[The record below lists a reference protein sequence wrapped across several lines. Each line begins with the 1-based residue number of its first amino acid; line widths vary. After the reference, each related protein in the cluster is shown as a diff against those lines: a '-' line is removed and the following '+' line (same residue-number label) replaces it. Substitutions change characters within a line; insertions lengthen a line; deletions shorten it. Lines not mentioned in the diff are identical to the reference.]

1 MEEKPLFRVGAAGL
15 DPRDSRL
22 IEIVFKHSQY
32 NKYEYQLTTS
42 LEHGAVDILIVNS
55 VEPEGLQ
62 ALALIRS
69 SGRTIPVI
77 AAVPR
82 GAPSSARHAISI
94 ARLTLQLLPILNR
107 VVELELLSP
116 ETRPMGLPGGPAP
129 SQAGQS
135 FASPS
140 FAAPAPP
147 FTAPASRLPA
157 GAAAQGQPSPAGFAS
172 ASPTAHSPAV
182 PGQHAPQMSAQQI
195 QAAGGLSSSF
205 APGAPES
212 THAGIGA
219 RQPVVAP
226 TGPDPRRPGSP
237 TPAGLATAPA
247 GQATA
252 SAGQA
257 TAPAGQATAP
267 AGLGAVPP
275 GKAGTPVGSPSNLV
289 AFPLNAVDPPISQ
302 RLRVLVVDDSP
313 TVRRQLTM
321 AFDRMGI
328 ACETAENG
336 SDAIAKLWEQHFD
349 LALVDVVMPDMDGY
363 KLTREIKRNRHWRQL
378 PVIIL
383 TSRSSPFDLARG
395 ALAGCDTYLT
405 KPVPFR
411 ALEAAVI
418 KQLRRYLAID
428 DLTGMIRTATRPVA
442 PAAPASSP
450 MGVMARLFR
459 R

>member
-1 MEEKPLFRVGAAGL
+1 MGPTDQIGILMEDKPLFRVGAAGL

-82 GAPSSARHAISI
+82 GSPSSARHAISI
-94 ARLTLQLLPILNR
+94 DRLTLQLLPILNR

-116 ETRPMGLPGGPAP
+116 ETRPMGLPGSPAP
-129 SQAGQS
+129 SMAGQ
-135 FASPS
+135 AYVTPS

-147 FTAPASRLPA
+147 FTAPASRPPAAGATASEGAPSAAALPVSASAHPLSAQAQSAHPLPA
-157 GAAAQGQPSPAGFAS
+157 RAAAG
-172 ASPTAHSPAV
+172 
-182 PGQHAPQMSAQQI
+182 APPLS
-195 QAAGGLSSSF
+195 AAGALE
-205 APGAPES
+205 A
-212 THAGIGA
+212 A
-219 RQPVVAP
+219 R
-226 TGPDPRRPGSP
+226 PDPAARAPVAGAGSDARRPSAP
-237 TPAGLATAPA
+237 APAGLA
-247 GQATA
+247 
-252 SAGQA
+252 
-257 TAPAGQATAP
+257 
-267 AGLGAVPP
+267 AVPP
-275 GKAGTPVGSPSNLV
+275 PKAGAAGGPPSNLL
-289 AFPLNAVDPPISQ
+289 AFPLNAADPPISQ

-321 AFDRMGI
+321 AFDRMGVT
-328 ACETAENG
+328 CETAENA
-336 SDAIAKLWEQHFD
+336 SEAIAKLWEQHFD

-418 KQLRRYLAID
+418 KQMRRYLAID
-428 DLTGMIRTATRPVA
+428 DLSGMIRTATRPVA

-450 MGVMARLFR
+450 LGVMARLFR

>member
-94 ARLTLQLLPILNR
+94 DRLTLQLLPILNR

-116 ETRPMGLPGGPAP
+116 ETRPMGLSPVP
-129 SQAGQS
+129 GQS
-135 FASPS
+135 FGTPS

-147 FTAPASRLPA
+147 FTAPATRMQAAGATAAAGMAGGSAGGSAGGAGSARAPSAPA
-157 GAAAQGQPSPAGFAS
+157 VPAAAGATATSFHAPASAPTAAPVRPGSAPGADAGRPPGQGHPNLTAVPPAAAAAQGG
-172 ASPTAHSPAV
+172 V
-182 PGQHAPQMSAQQI
+182 
-195 QAAGGLSSSF
+195 
-205 APGAPES
+205 
-212 THAGIGA
+212 
-219 RQPVVAP
+219 
-226 TGPDPRRPGSP
+226 
-237 TPAGLATAPA
+237 
-247 GQATA
+247 
-252 SAGQA
+252 
-257 TAPAGQATAP
+257 
-267 AGLGAVPP
+267 
-275 GKAGTPVGSPSNLV
+275 PSNLV
-289 AFPLNAVDPPISQ
+289 AFPLNASDPPVGQ

-395 ALAGCDTYLT
+395 ALAGCNTYLT

-418 KQLRRYLAID
+418 KQMRRYLAID
-428 DLTGMIRTATRPVA
+428 DITGMIRPATRPVA
-442 PAAPASSP
+442 PSASASSP
-450 MGVMARLFR
+450 RGVMARLFR